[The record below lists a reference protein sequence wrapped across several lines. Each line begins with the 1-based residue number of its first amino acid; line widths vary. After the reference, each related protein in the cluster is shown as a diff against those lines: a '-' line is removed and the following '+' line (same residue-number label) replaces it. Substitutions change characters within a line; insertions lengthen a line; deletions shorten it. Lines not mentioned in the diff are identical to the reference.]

1 MSREHPIIVETR
13 VPNNPNSPEQGHRV
27 VHPVTSI
34 PAVVGLSEILS
45 EQTQDNQ
52 QVQSDVTEVLER
64 IGSTAQA
71 ENENGSLMQRIRA
84 MLTRFTLARAQA
96 LDRLT
101 DARAQALDRIGNSND
116 AANSGVTAGIS
127 LFARIRH
134 MMTEIGTLISRLTAA
149 RATNLDNLNVNLNTV
164 IGPVNATGGT
174 TTAGG
179 SNAKLNEILRQLTSS
194 GVPVNVS
201 VQRGSLDSGAFA
213 TLANVPISSV
223 NLNRSYLN
231 PNVHGRMQNTPVSAR
246 FRLTSPTNI
255 MINTIANTLADLDWE
270 VITFL

>member
-1 MSREHPIIVETR
+1 MSRRNTYIAETR
-13 VPNNPNSPEQGHRV
+13 VFDDPANPATSPHDV
-27 VHPVTSI
+27 VYPVTV
-34 PAVVGLSEILS
+34 PEAVIGLSEALN
-45 EQTQDNQ
+45 NQ

-64 IGSTAQA
+64 IGTTAQA

-84 MLTRFTLARAQA
+84 MLTRFSLARAQA

-149 RATNLDNLNVNLNTV
+149 RATNLDNLNLNLNTV

-201 VQRGSLDSGAFA
+201 VQRGSLNSDNFA

-223 NLNRSYLN
+223 NVNRSYLN
-231 PNVHGRMQNTPVSAR
+231 PRVHNRSQATQRTAR

-255 MINTIANTLADLDWE
+255 EINVLANITSDLDWE